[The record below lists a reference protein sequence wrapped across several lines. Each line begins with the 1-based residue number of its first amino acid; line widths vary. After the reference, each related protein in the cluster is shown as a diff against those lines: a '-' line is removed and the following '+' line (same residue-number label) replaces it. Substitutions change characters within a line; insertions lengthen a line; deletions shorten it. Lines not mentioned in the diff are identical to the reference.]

1 MTENIK
7 KNLYLCLGYFG
18 ILLGVI
24 GLFLPLMPTTCFL
37 ILAVWA
43 FSKSNPE
50 MSEKILQHPRFG
62 PIIKNWIAH
71 KTITKNIKNKI
82 SISIII
88 AFSISLFIFKTSIL
102 ISSILIF
109 VMLSLLM
116 YINTRAENTNQ
127 DALVNGLVADEV
139 SSAN

>member
-1 MTENIK
+1 MP
-7 KNLYLCLGYFG
+7 
-18 ILLGVI
+18 

-71 KTITKNIKNKI
+71 KTITKNINNKI